1 MTPDVQ
7 DRQWQTRS
15 RQGPRLTWKA
25 SGLGNLTILNVCR
38 KAEERRPGLRGVRG
52 AKPYICLRLA
62 GLLYSAALACPC
74 PHLSNDHTIKW
85 LWWRSYKGNA
95 KIPISLLTISDI
107 SEMYPLFVCWR
118 LIFTSK
124 ALKSKIF
131 PVAIL
136 SVAAF
141 IVIAIIAC
149 TAKKAFDEQ
158 TWTAFAVLLVVS
170 IQVLP

>member
-1 MTPDVQ
+1 MVNGSPPDLKSKWVGEPDYIKCLPKSRGETTRTQ
-7 DRQWQTRS
+7 RS
-15 RQGPRLTWKA
+15 R
-25 SGLGNLTILNVCR
+25 
-38 KAEERRPGLRGVRG
+38 EEQ
-52 AKPYICLRLA
+52 PYICLRLA
-62 GLLYSAALACPC
+62 GLLYSAALTCPC

-85 LWWRSYKGNA
+85 LWWWRSYKGNT

-118 LIFTSK
+118 LIFTSE

-158 TWTAFAVLLVVS
+158 TWTAFAVLLVVT